1 MRSLQAGGKNV
12 IFDETFT
19 YIVDDKQ
26 IQDITLKVEVYDKD
40 NMGDDELGKCD
51 ISLHRQDMQE
61 DTKKKVTSERK
72 AVDGRLYR

>member
-1 MRSLQAGGKNV
+1 VKSLQAGGKNV
-12 IFDETFT
+12 IFDETFI

-26 IQDITLKVEVYDKD
+26 TKDITLKVEVYDKD

-61 DTKKKVTSERK
+61 DTKKKVKARERQ
-72 AVDGRLYR
+72 

>member
-1 MRSLQAGGKNV
+1 MKSLQAGGKNV
-12 IFDETFT
+12 IFDETFI

-26 IQDITLKVEVYDKD
+26 TKDITLKVEVYDKD

-61 DTKKKVTSERK
+61 DTKKKVKARERQ
-72 AVDGRLYR
+72 